1 MNRALNTNE
10 SPMNAASDSAL
21 RSIYLASKSPRRKEL
36 LQQIGIDFAELPD
49 DGGEILERPRLH
61 EAPRDYVRR
70 IAQTKAAIGWHTMS
84 TLELAPH
91 PVLAADTEVIV
102 GDEVLGKPVDD
113 AHAAAMLAR
122 LSGTTHEVVTVV
134 AVRWNARMHVVMSSS
149 LVTLRELCAQDIAR
163 YIASGEPFGKAGA
176 YGIQGRAGA
185 FISHLSGSYSGVMG
199 LPLYETAGLL
209 DRIGYHAD

>member
-1 MNRALNTNE
+1 MK
-10 SPMNAASDSAL
+10 AASGTAL
-21 RSIYLASKSPRRKEL
+21 RPIYLASRSPRRKDL
-36 LQQIGIDFAELPD
+36 LRQIGVDFIELPE
-49 DGGEILERPRLH
+49 GGHAILERPRPH
-61 EAPRDYVRR
+61 ESPRDYVRR
-70 IAQTKAAIGWHTMS
+70 IAQTKAAVGWHTMS
-84 TLELAPH
+84 TQGLPRH

-102 GDEVLGKPVDD
+102 GNDVLGKPADG

-134 AVRWNARMHVVMSSS
+134 AVRWNARAHMVMSTS
-149 LVTLRELCAQDIAR
+149 LVTLRELSAHEIAR
-163 YIASGEPFGKAGA
+163 YIASGEPFDKAGA

-185 FISHLSGSYSGVMG
+185 FISHLSGSYTGVMG

>member
-1 MNRALNTNE
+1 MNGT
-10 SPMNAASDSAL
+10 SDTAL

-36 LQQIGIDFAELPD
+36 LRQIGVDFAELPD
-49 DGGEILERPRLH
+49 DGGEILERRRLH
-61 EAPRDYVRR
+61 ETPRDYVRR
-70 IAQTKAAIGWHTMS
+70 IAQTKAAIGWHAMS
-84 TLELAPH
+84 THALVEH

-102 GDEVLGKPVDD
+102 GDEVLGKPADG

-122 LSGTTHEVVTVV
+122 LSGTTHEVVTVI
-134 AVRWNARMHVVMSSS
+134 AVRWNARMHMVMSSS
-149 LVTLRELCAQDIAR
+149 LVTLRELSAHDIER

-209 DRIGYHAD
+209 DRIGYHAG